1 MKPEKNMMKK
11 FIFAL
16 LLLPLSVHTAFSAE
30 MPDMPSMPGMPN
42 MPMMSIPFPTIPEIP
57 VPKGMGYDNYFKQ
70 NQPVK
75 VVFGVSDPGAQLKET
90 LTNAAYT
97 IKYLKPRGIKYKIQI
112 VLYGRAVLPA
122 NSFNEEYG
130 GYSELMESL
139 NKQGVEFAICNNSL
153 VALNQSRDDI
163 YPYMKI
169 IPAGILQ
176 IIKKQMQGYAYIHNT
191 K

>member
-1 MKPEKNMMKK
+1 MKK

-16 LLLPLSVHTAFSAE
+16 VLLGLSTHTVFSAE
-30 MPDMPSMPGMPN
+30 MPDMPDMPEGN
-42 MPMMSIPFPTIPEIP
+42 VQFPTIPDIP

-75 VVFGVSDPGAQLKET
+75 LVFGVSDPGQQLRES
-90 LTNAAYT
+90 LTNAANT
-97 IKYLKPRGIKYKIQI
+97 IKYLKPRGIKYEIEI
-112 VLYGRAVLPA
+112 VLYGKAVFPA
-122 NSFNEEYG
+122 NTFNEEYA
-130 GYSELMESL
+130 GYSELMEAL
-139 NKQGVEFAICNNSL
+139 NQEGVEFSICNNSL
-153 VALNQSRDDI
+153 VALDQAREDI

-176 IIKKQMQGYAYIHNT
+176 IVKKQMQGYAYIHNT

>member
-1 MKPEKNMMKK
+1 MKNI
-11 FIFAL
+11 IFAFL
-16 LLLPLSVHTAFSAE
+16 LFGLSMNTAYSAE
-30 MPDMPSMPGMPN
+30 KSDMPN
-42 MPMMSIPFPTIPEIP
+42 MPNMPNMPRGSIEFPTIPDIP
-57 VPKGMGYDNYFKQ
+57 VPRGMGYDDYFKT

-75 VVFGVSDPGAQLKET
+75 LVFGVSDPGHQLKES

-97 IKYLKPRGIKYKIQI
+97 IKYLKPRGIKYEIQL

-122 NSFNEEYG
+122 NEFNEEYA
-130 GYSELMESL
+130 GYSTLMEAL
-139 NKQGVEFAICNNSL
+139 NKQGVEFVICNNSL
-153 VALNQSRDDI
+153 AALDQSRGDI

-176 IIKKQMQGYAYIHNT
+176 IVKKQMQGYAYIHNT

>member
-1 MKPEKNMMKK
+1 MMKK
-11 FIFAL
+11 FTL
-16 LLLPLSVHTAFSAE
+16 LLLLLGLSVHTAFSADAPAGNIE
-30 MPDMPSMPGMPN
+30 
-42 MPMMSIPFPTIPEIP
+42 FPTIPDIP
-57 VPKGMGYDNYFKQ
+57 VPEGMGYDNYFKQ

-75 VVFGVSDPGAQLKET
+75 LVFGVSDPGPQLRES
-90 LTNAAYT
+90 LTNAANT

-112 VLYGRAVLPA
+112 VLYGKAVFPA
-122 NSFNEEYG
+122 NIFNEEYA
-130 GYSELMESL
+130 GYSELMEEL

-153 VALNQSRDDI
+153 VALKQSREDI

-176 IIKKQMQGYAYIHNT
+176 IVKKQMQGYAYIHNT

>member
-16 LLLPLSVHTAFSAE
+16 LLLGLSVHTAFSAE
-30 MPDMPSMPGMPN
+30 MPDMSN
-42 MPMMSIPFPTIPEIP
+42 MPTESIPFPTIPEIP
-57 VPKGMGYDNYFKQ
+57 VPEGMGYDDYFRQ

-75 VVFGVSDPGAQLKET
+75 LVFGVSDPGMQLRES

-112 VLYGRAVLPA
+112 VLYGKAVLPA
-122 NSFNEEYG
+122 NAFNEEYG
-130 GYSELMESL
+130 GYSELMETL
-139 NKQGVEFAICNNSL
+139 NQQGVEFAICNNSL
-153 VALNQSRDDI
+153 VALKQSAEDI

-176 IIKKQMQGYAYIHNT
+176 IVKKQMQGYAYIHNT